1 MDEYISLKYV
11 VSAVIFAGVGLIVFV
26 VGFVLLDILTPK
38 ANIWK
43 ELIEKQN
50 VALAIFLGSLAYGIA
65 TIIASA
71 IGHL

>member
-1 MDEYISLKYV
+1 MDEFISLKYL
-11 VSAVIFAGVGLIVFV
+11 VSAVIFAGVGLV
-26 VGFVLLDILTPK
+26 VYVIGFMLLDILTPK

-50 VALAIFLGSLAYGIA
+50 VALAIFLGALAYGIA

-71 IGHL
+71 IHG

>member
-1 MDEYISLKYV
+1 MDEFISLKYV
-11 VSAVIFAGVGLIVFV
+11 FSALIFAGMGLVVFV
-26 VGFVLLDILTPK
+26 ISFVLLDILTPK

-50 VALAIFLGSLAYGIA
+50 VALAIFLGAVAYGIA

-71 IGHL
+71 IHG

>member
-1 MDEYISLKYV
+1 MEEIISLKYV
-11 VSAVIFAGVGLIVFV
+11 VSAVIFAGVGLVVFV

-50 VALAIFLGSLAYGIA
+50 VALAIFLGALAYGIA

-71 IGHL
+71 IHG

>member
-1 MDEYISLKYV
+1 MEEFISLKYL
-11 VSAVIFAGVGLIVFV
+11 VSAVIFAGVGLV
-26 VGFVLLDILTPK
+26 VYVIGFMLLDILTPK

-71 IGHL
+71 IHG

>member
-1 MDEYISLKYV
+1 MDEFISLKYL
-11 VSAVIFAGVGLIVFV
+11 VSAVIFAGVGLAVYVI
-26 VGFVLLDILTPK
+26 GFVLLDILTPK

-71 IGHL
+71 IHG

>member
-11 VSAVIFAGVGLIVFV
+11 VSAVIFAGVGLVVFV

-71 IGHL
+71 IHG

>member
-1 MDEYISLKYV
+1 MDEYISIKYV
-11 VSAVIFAGVGLIVFV
+11 VSAIIFAGIGLIVFILS
-26 VGFVLLDILTPK
+26 FMVLDFITPK

-50 VALAIFLGSLAYGIA
+50 VALAIFLGAVAYGIA

-71 IGHL
+71 IHG

>member
-11 VSAVIFAGVGLIVFV
+11 ISAVLFAGIGLVVFV
-26 VGFVLLDILTPK
+26 LSFLVLDFITPK

-50 VALAIFLGSLAYGIA
+50 VALAIFLGAIAYGIA

-71 IGHL
+71 IHG

>member
-1 MDEYISLKYV
+1 MDEFISLKYL
-11 VSAVIFAGVGLIVFV
+11 VSAVIFAGVGLAVYVI
-26 VGFVLLDILTPK
+26 GFMLLDILTPK

-50 VALAIFLGSLAYGIA
+50 VALAIFLGALAYGIA

-71 IGHL
+71 IHG

>member
-1 MDEYISLKYV
+1 MDEIVNLKYV
-11 VSAVIFAGVGLIVFV
+11 ISAMIFAGIGLAVFITS
-26 VGFVLLDILTPK
+26 FMLLDVLTPK

-50 VALAIFLGSLAYGIA
+50 VALAIFLGAVAYGIA

-71 IGHL
+71 IHS

>member
-1 MDEYISLKYV
+1 MDEFISLKYV
-11 VSAVIFAGVGLIVFV
+11 VSALIFAGIGLVVFI
-26 VGFVLLDILTPK
+26 GAFMLLDILTPK

-50 VALAIFLGSLAYGIA
+50 VALAIFLGALAYGIA

-71 IGHL
+71 IHG

>member
-1 MDEYISLKYV
+1 MDEFISIKYV
-11 VSAVIFAGVGLIVFV
+11 ISAVIFAGIGLLVFV
-26 VGFVLLDILTPK
+26 VSFIVLDLITPK

-50 VALAIFLGSLAYGIA
+50 VALAIFLGAIAYGIA

-71 IGHL
+71 IHG

>member
-1 MDEYISLKYV
+1 MDEFISLKYV

-71 IGHL
+71 IHG

>member
-11 VSAVIFAGVGLIVFV
+11 VSAVIFAGIGLVVFV
-26 VGFVLLDILTPK
+26 LSFLVLDLITPK

-50 VALAIFLGSLAYGIA
+50 IALAIFLGAIAYGIA

-71 IGHL
+71 IHG

>member
-1 MDEYISLKYV
+1 MDEFISLKYL
-11 VSAVIFAGVGLIVFV
+11 VSAVIFAGVGLV
-26 VGFVLLDILTPK
+26 VYIIGFMLLDILTPK

-50 VALAIFLGSLAYGIA
+50 VALAIFLGALAYGIA

-71 IGHL
+71 IHG

>member
-1 MDEYISLKYV
+1 MDEFISLKYV
-11 VSAVIFAGVGLIVFV
+11 VSAVIFAGIGLVVFV
-26 VGFVLLDILTPK
+26 LSFLVLDLITPK

-50 VALAIFLGSLAYGIA
+50 VALAIFLGAIAYGIA

-71 IGHL
+71 IHG

>member
-1 MDEYISLKYV
+1 MGEFISLKYV
-11 VSAVIFAGVGLIVFV
+11 ISAILFAGIGLLVFV
-26 VGFVLLDILTPK
+26 ISFVILDIITPK

-50 VALAIFLGSLAYGIA
+50 VALAIFLGAVAYGIA

-71 IGHL
+71 IHG

>member
-1 MDEYISLKYV
+1 MDEFISLKYV
-11 VSAVIFAGVGLIVFV
+11 VSAVIFAGVGLLVYVI
-26 VGFVLLDILTPK
+26 GFILLDVLTPK

-50 VALAIFLGSLAYGIA
+50 IALAIFLGSLAYGIA

-71 IGHL
+71 IHG

>member
-1 MDEYISLKYV
+1 MDEYISLKYL
-11 VSAVIFAGVGLIVFV
+11 VSAVIFAGVGLV
-26 VGFVLLDILTPK
+26 VYVIGFMLLDILTPK

-50 VALAIFLGSLAYGIA
+50 IALAIFLGALAYGIA

-71 IGHL
+71 IHG

>member
-1 MDEYISLKYV
+1 MDEFISLKYL
-11 VSAVIFAGVGLIVFV
+11 VSAVIFAGVGLV
-26 VGFVLLDILTPK
+26 VYVIGFMLLDILTPK

-50 VALAIFLGSLAYGIA
+50 IALAIFLGALAYGIA

-71 IGHL
+71 IHG

>member
-1 MDEYISLKYV
+1 MDEIINLKYV
-11 VSAVIFAGVGLIVFV
+11 ISAMIFAGIGLAVFIIS
-26 VGFVLLDILTPK
+26 FMLLDILTPK

-50 VALAIFLGSLAYGIA
+50 VALAIFLGAVAYGIA

-71 IGHL
+71 IHG

>member
-1 MDEYISLKYV
+1 MDEIVSLKYV
-11 VSAVIFAGVGLIVFV
+11 INALIFAGIGLIVFII
-26 VGFVLLDILTPK
+26 GFVFLDWLTPK

-50 VALAIFLGSLAYGIA
+50 VALAIFLGALAYGIA

-71 IGHL
+71 IHG

>member
-1 MDEYISLKYV
+1 MDEYISMKYV
-11 VSAVIFAGVGLIVFV
+11 VSAIIFAGVGLIVFV

-50 VALAIFLGSLAYGIA
+50 IALAIFLASLAYGIA

-71 IGHL
+71 IHG

>member
-1 MDEYISLKYV
+1 MDEIVNLKYV
-11 VSAVIFAGVGLIVFV
+11 ISAMIFAGIGLAVFIIS
-26 VGFVLLDILTPK
+26 FMLLDFITPK

-50 VALAIFLGSLAYGIA
+50 VALAIFLGAVAYGIA

-71 IGHL
+71 IHG

>member
-1 MDEYISLKYV
+1 MDEIVNLKYV
-11 VSAVIFAGVGLIVFV
+11 ISAMIFAGIGLAVFIIS
-26 VGFVLLDILTPK
+26 FMLLDILTPK

-50 VALAIFLGSLAYGIA
+50 VALAIFLGAVAYGIA

-71 IGHL
+71 IHG

>member
-1 MDEYISLKYV
+1 MDEFINLKYV
-11 VSAVIFAGVGLIVFV
+11 VSAVIFAGIGLVVFILS
-26 VGFVLLDILTPK
+26 FLVLDLITPK

-50 VALAIFLGSLAYGIA
+50 VALAIFLGAVAYGIA

-71 IGHL
+71 IHG

>member
-1 MDEYISLKYV
+1 MEDYISLKYV
-11 VSAVIFAGVGLIVFV
+11 VSAVIFAGIGLVVFILSFLV
-26 VGFVLLDILTPK
+26 LDIITPK

-50 VALAIFLGSLAYGIA
+50 VALAIFLGAVAYGIA

-71 IGHL
+71 IHG

>member
-1 MDEYISLKYV
+1 MDEIVSLKYV
-11 VSAVIFAGVGLIVFV
+11 LSAMIFAGIGLVVFV
-26 VGFVLLDILTPK
+26 ISFLLLDILTPK

-50 VALAIFLGSLAYGIA
+50 VALAIFLGALAYGIA

-71 IGHL
+71 IHG

>member
-1 MDEYISLKYV
+1 MDEFVSVKYV
-11 VSAVIFAGVGLIVFV
+11 VSALIFAGIGLVVFI
-26 VGFVLLDILTPK
+26 GAFMLLDILTPK

-50 VALAIFLGSLAYGIA
+50 VALAIFLGALAYGIA

-71 IGHL
+71 IHG

>member
-1 MDEYISLKYV
+1 MDEFISLKYV
-11 VSAVIFAGVGLIVFV
+11 VSAVIFAAIGLGVFILSFLVLDLI
-26 VGFVLLDILTPK
+26 TPK

-50 VALAIFLGSLAYGIA
+50 VALAIFLGAIAYGIA

-71 IGHL
+71 IHG

>member
-1 MDEYISLKYV
+1 MNEYISLKYV
-11 VSAVIFAGVGLIVFV
+11 ISAVIFAGIGLIVFV
-26 VGFVLLDILTPK
+26 ICFVLLDFITPK

-50 VALAIFLGSLAYGIA
+50 VALAIFLGAVAYGIA

-71 IGHL
+71 IHG

>member
-1 MDEYISLKYV
+1 MDEIVNLKYV
-11 VSAVIFAGVGLIVFV
+11 ISAMIFAGIGLAVFIIS
-26 VGFVLLDILTPK
+26 FMLLDIITPK

-50 VALAIFLGSLAYGIA
+50 VALAIFLGAVAYGIA

-71 IGHL
+71 IHG

>member
-1 MDEYISLKYV
+1 
-11 VSAVIFAGVGLIVFV
+11 
-26 VGFVLLDILTPK
+26 VLLDILTPK

-71 IGHL
+71 IHG

>member
-71 IGHL
+71 IHG

>member
-1 MDEYISLKYV
+1 MDEIVSLKYV
-11 VSAVIFAGVGLIVFV
+11 ISAMIFAGIGLAVFIIS
-26 VGFVLLDILTPK
+26 FMLLDFITPK

-50 VALAIFLGSLAYGIA
+50 VALAIFLGAVAYGIA

-71 IGHL
+71 IHG